1 MATFSGLASQSKCL
15 LVRRI
20 LVSRSVINPT
30 PACCQIRLCRR
41 CCRLS
46 HMRCSLVGLIYFV
59 GVSVAILFSLTFR
72 SKAYLY
78 LVASASPGMGRGY
91 SHILL
96 LIVFVMLGRMALVQ

>member
-20 LVSRSVINPT
+20 LVSRSVIIPT

-41 CCRLS
+41 CCHLS
-46 HMRCSLVGLIYFV
+46 HMRCLLVGLIYFV

-78 LVASASPGMGRGY
+78 LVASASPGMGRG
-91 SHILL
+91 
-96 LIVFVMLGRMALVQ
+96 

>member
-1 MATFSGLASQSKCL
+1 MATFSDLASQSKGL
-15 LVRRI
+15 LVHRI
-20 LVSRSVINPT
+20 LVSRSIIIPT

-78 LVASASPGMGRGY
+78 LVASASSSMDRVY
-91 SHILL
+91 SHIL
-96 LIVFVMLGRMALVQ
+96 